1 MNLETLIIVAPPID
15 ERCNYNAMIEYLT
28 IKKLCTFEK

>member
-1 MNLETLIIVAPPID
+1 MQGFFCAPLKD

-28 IKKLCTFEK
+28 IRKLKGGQK